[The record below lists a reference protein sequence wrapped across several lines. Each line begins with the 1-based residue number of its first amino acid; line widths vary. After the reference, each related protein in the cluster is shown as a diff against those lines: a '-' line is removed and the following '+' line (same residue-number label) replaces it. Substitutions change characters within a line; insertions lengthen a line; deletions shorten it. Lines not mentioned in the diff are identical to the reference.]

1 MLVPCCSTLTR
12 LRTETRYL
20 YHARLHCNQAGTLSL
35 LRVCAG
41 CRLELAGRIATTA
54 LFPFIHACRGG
65 GDGKRDT
72 HTESGSTTIY
82 PNPPARRTRFVPP
95 LPITATP
102 SHPSQQ
108 RHYVFQ
114 PDPLHPSCTSLHPHP
129 QSTPTAP
136 MTSATHPPLH
146 QSPPQDPFHP
156 IRCRIHTV
164 PPFALLYTP
173 SILPH
178 PHSSMQIHPPPLP
191 STPTTAPP
199 PPPFP
204 ALPPPGR
211 HPGSIH
217 PHPSTPTFPPT
228 QHTLPPH
235 HRPPFQTTPLT
246 TTSP

>member
-1 MLVPCCSTLTR
+1 MPV
-12 LRTETRYL
+12 
-20 YHARLHCNQAGTLSL
+20 
-35 LRVCAG
+35 
-41 CRLELAGRIATTA
+41 
-54 LFPFIHACRGG
+54 
-65 GDGKRDT
+65 
-72 HTESGSTTIY
+72 
-82 PNPPARRTRFVPP
+82 
-95 LPITATP
+95 TATP

-199 PPPFP
+199 P
-204 ALPPPGR
+204 ALPRPSTPRTPSRQHPPAPFHAHLST
-211 HPGSIH
+211 HPA
-217 PHPSTPTFPPT
+217 HPSTTPPT
-228 QHTLPPH
+228 TLPNHALDNYKPLD
-235 HRPPFQTTPLT
+235 PPPPLLLLYYGVGMACIQEIMLT
-246 TTSP
+246 ACHW